1 MDHRNEE
8 ALRFLA
14 TRRSHPP
21 KLLTEPAPDR
31 EELTRL
37 LALAARAPDH
47 GKLEPW
53 RFIVLGRQTLDALA
67 PRLHQS
73 VLASGQDQAA
83 ADKAASAFASPVIVA
98 VVHSPVQSAKVPEW
112 EQVLSA
118 GAVCLGL
125 VNAALAAGWGA
136 AWLTGFAALDREF
149 AQSFL
154 GVTPSERIAG
164 LVHIG
169 TRGATPPERP
179 RPDIAAKTEWRP

>member
-1 MDHRNEE
+1 MDHRNDD

-21 KLLTEPAPDR
+21 KLMTGPAPDR

-37 LALAARAPDH
+37 LTLAARAPDH

-67 PRLHQS
+67 PSLHKA

-98 VVHSPVQSAKVPEW
+98 VAPSMPGMWSVRRMTCDPTGNCGSDAGSMPSGAGPPSGECSCSMSVSESP
-112 EQVLSA
+112 
-118 GAVCLGL
+118 
-125 VNAALAAGWGA
+125 
-136 AWLTGFAALDREF
+136 
-149 AQSFL
+149 
-154 GVTPSERIAG
+154 
-164 LVHIG
+164 
-169 TRGATPPERP
+169 
-179 RPDIAAKTEWRP
+179 